1 MIPKKIVMILITLAA
16 PLLLVVLSLSGCQ
29 TTPTP
34 TPTQTAQVSPTIIAQ
49 PVLRCAPADAVIAF
63 LEKNYNEKPM
73 YSGIFNS
80 SILLTVFVS
89 EARTFTVVHTGIQT
103 QISCLVSS
111 GNNFK
116 KLDWDKEN
124 NKSV

>member
-29 TTPTP
+29 TTPTQP
-34 TPTQTAQVSPTIIAQ
+34 TEAKPTIIAQ
-49 PVLRCAPADAVIAF
+49 PVLRCAPADAVIVF

-89 EARTFTVVHTGIQT
+89 EARTFTVVHTGIQN

-124 NKSV
+124 KSV

>member
-16 PLLLVVLSLSGCQ
+16 PLLLVVLTLSGCQ
-29 TTPTP
+29 TTPTQP
-34 TPTQTAQVSPTIIAQ
+34 AQVTPTIIAQ
-49 PVLRCAPADAVIAF
+49 PVLRCAPADAVIVF
-63 LEKNYNEKPM
+63 LEKNYNEKPVFT
-73 YSGIFNS
+73 GIFNS
-80 SILLTVFVS
+80 NILLTVFVS

-116 KLDWDKEN
+116 KLDWDMEN

>member
-29 TTPTP
+29 TTPTQP
-34 TPTQTAQVSPTIIAQ
+34 AQVTPTIIAQ
-49 PVLRCAPADAVIAF
+49 PVLRCAPADAVIVF
-63 LEKNYNEKPM
+63 LEKKYNERPM

-80 SILLTVFVS
+80 SIMLTVFVS
-89 EARTFTVVHTGIQT
+89 EARTFTVVHTGLQN

-116 KLDWDKEN
+116 KLDWGKEK
-124 NKSV
+124 KSV

>member
-1 MIPKKIVMILITLAA
+1 MTPAKIMV
-16 PLLLVVLSLSGCQ
+16 LVVLSAPLVSFLLSGCQ
-29 TTPTP
+29 TTPTQP
-34 TPTQTAQVSPTIIAQ
+34 TEAKPTIIAQ
-49 PVLRCAPADAVIAF
+49 PVLRCAPADAVIVF
-63 LEKNYNEKPM
+63 LEKNYNEKPVFT
-73 YSGIFNS
+73 GIFNS
-80 SILLTVFVS
+80 NILLTVFVS

-116 KLDWDKEN
+116 KLDWDME

>member
-1 MIPKKIVMILITLAA
+1 MISKKIIMILITLAA

-34 TPTQTAQVSPTIIAQ
+34 TQPAQVTPTMIAQ
-49 PVLRCAPADAVIAF
+49 PVLRCAPADAVIVF
-63 LEKNYNEKPM
+63 LEKNYNEKPVFT
-73 YSGIFNS
+73 GIFNS
-80 SILLTVFVS
+80 NILLTVFVS

-116 KLDWDKEN
+116 KLDWDME